1 VGNTKGLK
9 MKNTKDIMN
18 WSFDDVMELP
28 DSDPRLVE
36 YLKKHI
42 REWTAEK
49 RDDDIESLK
58 DKIVDGMTEGVMSQ
72 DFTQLCSMEL
82 EKELSAELAKDE

>member
-1 VGNTKGLK
+1 MENTA
-9 MKNTKDIMN
+9 DIMN
-18 WSFDDVMELP
+18 WPFNKIMELP
-28 DSDPRLVE
+28 DTDPRLVP

-42 REWTAEK
+42 RKWEAEK
-49 RDDDIESLK
+49 RTNDIELLK

-82 EKELSAELAKDE
+82 EKELQAI